1 MLFFSTTLIYLL
13 VLAIAV
19 GNMLASRHE
28 KRSGGRPAPGAGG
41 QASRPA

>member
-1 MLFFSTTLIYLL
+1 MLFVTTTLIYLL
-13 VLAIAV
+13 ILVVTV
-19 GNMLASRHE
+19 GHMLASRHE